1 MTTAK
6 PVCVVV
12 GVGPGIG
19 GAYARRFARDGYA
32 VALLARSRAA
42 SDALAAELPGSRAY
56 ACDVGDAAS
65 IAAAFDAIRADL
77 GAPTVVLYNA
87 GTGKFASFDDVTAD
101 DVEATI
107 RINALGLFHVA
118 KQVVPAMKAA
128 GGGALIITGATASRR
143 GVARTIAFAP
153 GKAAQRSLA
162 ESLARTL
169 GPSGI
174 HVALIIV
181 DGVVDLP
188 RTRAYMPDKP
198 DSFFVAPD
206 DVAATAAYLV
216 GQPRSAWSFEVEAR
230 PFGETW

>member
-1 MTTAK
+1 MTK

-19 GAYARRFARDGYA
+19 AAYARRFARDGYA
-32 VALLARSRAA
+32 VALLARSKDTSAG
-42 SDALAAELPGSRAY
+42 LAAELPGARAY

-65 IAAAFDAIRADL
+65 VIAAFDAIRADL
-77 GAPTVVLYNA
+77 GAPSVVLYNA
-87 GTGKFASFDDVTAD
+87 GAGKFAAFDEVTAD
-101 DVEATI
+101 DLENAL
-107 RINALGLFHVA
+107 RINALGVFHVA
-118 KQVVPAMKAA
+118 KQVVPAMKQA
-128 GGGALIITGATASRR
+128 GSGALIITGATASRR

-169 GPSGI
+169 GPAGI

-181 DGVVDLP
+181 DGIVDLP
-188 RTRAYMPDKP
+188 RTRAWMPDKP

-206 DVAATAAYLV
+206 DVAATAAWLV
-216 GQPRSAWSFEVEAR
+216 AQPRSAWAFEVEAR
-230 PFGETW
+230 PFGESW